1 MAELKDDIKFFQVM
15 PKNQENYRAI
25 KIDNLWFID
34 SLQFMQASL
43 DSLVKQEVSV
53 TNVDDLKI
61 INQARAILNPDGSV
75 DVNKRKFFLQKG
87 LVPWCLVT
95 NWDDLSKTRKFLPLD
110 KELYWSDINESYP
123 PEEDIKRAG
132 DFYTT
137 FGCKNIIGFITEY
150 CEMDVIQL
158 AQVFMNFRKKIWD
171 FARIDVLKF
180 VGLASAAYAIF
191 QKKSKCEIGMVTD
204 ESMLR
209 FVSFFKK
216 IFLFSKIF
224 YKFFSNSLI
233 MGGIR
238 GGLSFIGS
246 KRIVDSCP
254 THNPNSQTLY
264 IDANNLVTNTE
275 LTTLVSVHLKVII
288 ASFF

>member
-1 MAELKDDIKFFQVM
+1 MQKDISSNQTINKVFYFFRYDSHFIAQAMAELKDDIKFFQVM

-209 FVSFFKK
+209 FVSFFKN
-216 IFLFSKIF
+216 IFIF
-224 YKFFSNSLI
+224 KNFLQIFF
-233 MGGIR
+233 
-238 GGLSFIGS
+238 
-246 KRIVDSCP
+246 K
-254 THNPNSQTLY
+254 
-264 IDANNLVTNTE
+264 
-275 LTTLVSVHLKVII
+275 
-288 ASFF
+288 

>member
-204 ESMLR
+204 ESML
-209 FVSFFKK
+209 
-216 IFLFSKIF
+216 
-224 YKFFSNSLI
+224 SLI